1 MCSSDLSVH
10 GVSVSQVATRYIL
23 EQEDVAAA
31 IIGIRSSVHVKDND
45 RIFSFWLSEEEKDM
59 LRSLI
64 DSYPTPEGEPF
75 ELERTPGSKYRSI
88 MHMNINEEEQS

>member
-1 MCSSDLSVH
+1 M
-10 GVSVSQVATRYIL
+10 QIL

-31 IIGIRSSVHVKDND
+31 IIGIRSSAHVKDND
-45 RIFSFWLSEEEKDM
+45 RIFSFRLSEEEKDM
-59 LRSLI
+59 IRSLI